1 MLLKKLINNIP
12 EEKKKIKIRG
22 LSINSKQNN
31 KGFIF
36 FAIKGHRSNG
46 EKFIGEA
53 VKNGASAIVCSKTCK
68 YKSETIPV
76 VSTSN
81 VRETLSI
88 VASKFYKLKP
98 KNIIAVTGTN
108 GKTSVA
114 DFFYQILSNNNVPVA
129 SVGTLGIKYKGKTY
143 NSSLTSPDTIALH
156 KILEKLKKNNIDNVI
171 IEASSHGLKQK
182 RMDHLNL
189 KSGIFTNFSQDH
201 LDYHKTMKA
210 YLNAKLILFNNLLSK
225 KKTIISDSSIKQ
237 YQILKK
243 ISKRRKLNLIDSKPI
258 EERIENKKNLKL
270 IKFQRK
276 NLSMAISAAKLCKL
290 SDKMIYSSLS
300 KIKGIDGRLELVRTF
315 SNKINVFV
323 DYAHT
328 PDALYKSLNSLKDI
342 FGNKISIVFGCGGDR
357 DVKKRP
363 IMAKIADTFC
373 KKIYVT
379 DDNPRNEK
387 PDKIRKE
394 IIKNIKHNNFFNI
407 GNRAKAIKTS
417 ISNAEPGEVILVA
430 GKGHE
435 IKQIYRN
442 KTLLISDKKI
452 IKKLKLN
459 IKRVSIKKQNFLQNK
474 KIIKDMGNNFKLD
487 NFHGISIDTRILKK
501 NNLFLTLKGNKND
514 GNKFIPQALKKGA
527 KYIISTKSN
536 KNFRKKII
544 KVDNEIE
551 FLNNFAI
558 KKRDFS
564 QAKIIAITG
573 SAGKTSLKN
582 LISNLL
588 KNYGNT
594 LSSPKS
600 YNNYLG
606 VPISLSQLKISHQFG
621 VFEVGM
627 SKKGEINALTKIIRP
642 QIGIITNI
650 GEAHIENFENLE
662 SIANAKGEM
671 LNNIKK
677 GGTIILNRDD
687 KFFNHLNKKAKL
699 KNLKVISFGKN
710 KSSDVYPVSIIKSG
724 KKTIVNVK
732 IINELLKFEISNV
745 NIYNFLSSLA
755 LLKVLNLNVKK
766 IIKSFKKYTPIEG
779 RGRIYDIRRYKKN
792 FKLID
797 ESYNAN
803 PLSMKN
809 AINNFNS
816 IKKNKS
822 KKYLLLG
829 DMLELGKKSEILHK
843 NISKVIN
850 SSDIDKVFIKGNKT
864 LITYMNI
871 YKEKRGNIFQQ
882 DEDVDFTLKSIIA
895 NNDYLM
901 IKGSNATGLND
912 LSKKMIKGY

>member
-129 SVGTLGIKYKGKTY
+129 SVGTLGIKFKGKTY

-766 IIKSFKKYTPIEG
+766 IIKSFKKYKPIEG

>member
-1 MLLKKLINNIP
+1 
-12 EEKKKIKIRG
+12 
-22 LSINSKQNN
+22 
-31 KGFIF
+31 
-36 FAIKGHRSNG
+36 
-46 EKFIGEA
+46 
-53 VKNGASAIVCSKTCK
+53 
-68 YKSETIPV
+68 
-76 VSTSN
+76 
-81 VRETLSI
+81 
-88 VASKFYKLKP
+88 
-98 KNIIAVTGTN
+98 
-108 GKTSVA
+108 
-114 DFFYQILSNNNVPVA
+114 
-129 SVGTLGIKYKGKTY
+129 
-143 NSSLTSPDTIALH
+143 
-156 KILEKLKKNNIDNVI
+156 
-171 IEASSHGLKQK
+171 
-182 RMDHLNL
+182 
-189 KSGIFTNFSQDH
+189 
-201 LDYHKTMKA
+201 
-210 YLNAKLILFNNLLSK
+210 
-225 KKTIISDSSIKQ
+225 
-237 YQILKK
+237 
-243 ISKRRKLNLIDSKPI
+243 
-258 EERIENKKNLKL
+258 
-270 IKFQRK
+270 
-276 NLSMAISAAKLCKL
+276 MAISAAKLCKL